1 MIKMS
6 VNDIKEAMKNE
17 SVYFGLKETLKN
29 IKKVKNVFV
38 SKDARSNTLKVLDEK
53 KIKYKILKDREEM
66 SKLLD
71 LNFTSEVF
79 SIR

>member
-1 MIKMS
+1 MS
-6 VNDIKEAMKNE
+6 INDIKEAMKNE

-29 IKKVKNVFV
+29 IKKIKNVFV
-38 SKDARSNTLKVLDEK
+38 SKDVRSNTLKVLDEK
-53 KIKYKILKDREEM
+53 KVEYKMLKDKEEM

-79 SIR
+79 SIK